1 MLQVDTRFTANSR
14 TKSVALLR
22 AVGQQGLDFLQSV
35 GFNIIHC
42 IYEEAL
48 DFINDNYGEKENT
61 FCKYTKNV
69 FLCQNID
76 EDEQDYLVKV
86 KRLAGD
92 SDLSTTEQVNNLRNV
107 NLQRESMAKR
117 LDQTNFA
124 RILKPRTVAS
134 QAVQFF
140 DGDTESTVSIKKTWV
155 QQVTIL
161 KSSSNAASNCC
172 NNSSSQFINYM
183 SEAELKTSSKNFNN
197 IHDTFSARRP
207 PGNGG

>member
-1 MLQVDTRFTANSR
+1 MV
-14 TKSVALLR
+14 
-22 AVGQQGLDFLQSV
+22 
-35 GFNIIHC
+35 
-42 IYEEAL
+42 
-48 DFINDNYGEKENT
+48 EKKTLFVNT
-61 FCKYTKNV
+61 HKNV

-92 SDLSTTEQVNNLRNV
+92 SDLSTTEQVSNLRNV

-117 LDQTNFA
+117 LDQTDFA
-124 RILKPRTVAS
+124 RILKTSTVAG

-140 DGDTESTVSIKKTWV
+140 DGDTECTVSIKKTWV

-183 SEAELKTSSKNFNN
+183 SEAEY
-197 IHDTFSARRP
+197 HARGRRP
-207 PGNGG
+207 DGSHKRTGVCRCSCCVACKLYLLQLRAYMNLICLLLSILFHTPVLTT